1 MQARRKLVTVPLTR
15 NCSIPH
21 RIEGHFGASRVVLRP
36 AREGTGVVSGGG
48 SRDVLELAGL
58 QNIFGKQLGAK
69 GPLNNARAT
78 VAGLKALRTF
88 SFVAEQRDISLNQL
102 IGKKE
107 TIKQ

>member
-36 AREGTGVVSGGG
+36 AREGTGVVSGGA
-48 SRDVLELAGL
+48 SRVVLELAGL

-69 GPLNNARAT
+69 APLNNARAT
-78 VAGLKALRTF
+78 VAGLKALRNFT
-88 SFVAEQRDISLNQL
+88 SVAQQRGVSLDR
-102 IGKKE
+102 
-107 TIKQ
+107 